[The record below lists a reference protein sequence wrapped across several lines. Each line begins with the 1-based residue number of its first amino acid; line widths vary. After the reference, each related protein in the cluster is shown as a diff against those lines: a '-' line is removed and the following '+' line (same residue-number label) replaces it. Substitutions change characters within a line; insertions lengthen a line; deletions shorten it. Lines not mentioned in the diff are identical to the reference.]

1 MTVEGGIEFTLL
13 TKVTFGSGSLTTLGE
28 EKVMSKRACENVN
41 AKTNPRRAGTEEIQA
56 LYHQAFIV
64 K

>member
-13 TKVTFGSGSLTTLGE
+13 TKVTFGSRSLTVLGKE
-28 EKVMSKRACENVN
+28 EVMPKRACENVN
-41 AKTNPRRAGTEEIQA
+41 AKTNPRRADMEEIQVP
-56 LYHQAFIV
+56 YHQAFIV

>member
-1 MTVEGGIEFTLL
+1 LL
-13 TKVTFGSGSLTTLGE
+13 TKVTFGSGSLTALGE

-41 AKTNPRRAGTEEIQA
+41 AKANPRRAGTEEIQA

>member
-41 AKTNPRRAGTEEIQA
+41 AKTNPRRADMEEIQA